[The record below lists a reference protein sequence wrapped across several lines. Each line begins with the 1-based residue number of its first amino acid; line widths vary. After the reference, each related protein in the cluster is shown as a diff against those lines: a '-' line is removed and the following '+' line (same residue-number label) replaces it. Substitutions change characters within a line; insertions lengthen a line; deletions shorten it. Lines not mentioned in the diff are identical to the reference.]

1 MNQYTPS
8 DGLINLLVENGFRE
22 VTEQYFPHSHVRL
35 ELKGEAYHPAYFQR
49 AFRYGTGTALII
61 LNYLTIRVLYRTY
74 VLAESRRLAE
84 DEAQSIISFCKL
96 PAKQQGVLATQ
107 ISNLSSLMAVVH
119 PNKKIEAPVAKS
131 FYAVKS

>member
-1 MNQYTPS
+1 MLQYTPS
-8 DGLINLLVENGFRE
+8 DRLITLLLENGFRE

-74 VLAESRRLAE
+74 VLAESRRLTE
-84 DEAQSIISFCKL
+84 EEAQAIVSFCKL
-96 PAKQQGVLATQ
+96 PAKQQGILAGKV
-107 ISNLSSLMAVVH
+107 SNLSEMMAAVH
-119 PNKKIEAPVAKS
+119 PAKKIEAPVSKS
-131 FYAVKS
+131 FYLSKS